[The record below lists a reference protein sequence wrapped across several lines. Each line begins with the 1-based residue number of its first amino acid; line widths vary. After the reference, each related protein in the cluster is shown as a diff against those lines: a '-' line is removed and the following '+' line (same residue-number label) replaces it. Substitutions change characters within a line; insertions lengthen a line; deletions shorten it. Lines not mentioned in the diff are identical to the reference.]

1 MNNMSVPSHPSII
14 PRFKGEEGKRKLI
27 DVLRRQSLVAGDESL
42 AKDLAEKISLFECIP
57 IHHSPVIINQGD
69 GDNDIFFIIS
79 GSVSIHI
86 NGRFITTRQAGTHVG
101 EMAVIDDTARRSA
114 TVTAIEPSLFGRV
127 TGEDFSELALKYP
140 QLWRHICVEIAARL
154 RERSKNIREPHNEPV
169 VFIGSASEQLEICR
183 EIEVAFSYDP
193 IVVKVWTGIFNPSK
207 IPIEDLIAMVND
219 ADFAILVISPDDI
232 IESRGI
238 EMYGPRDNILFELG
252 LFMGGISRERT
263 FMVKPRGKDIKIP
276 SDLIGIKPLEYAEGP
291 MGTLCNRMGPVCTE
305 LRRLIVR
312 IGPK

>member
-1 MNNMSVPSHPSII
+1 MNTMSVPSHPSII
-14 PRFKGEEGKRKLI
+14 PRFKGEEGKHKLI
-27 DVLRRQSLVAGDESL
+27 DVLKRQSLVAGDEAL
-42 AKDLAEKISLFECIP
+42 AIDLAERIKLFECIP
-57 IHHSPVIINQGD
+57 IHHSPVIIKQGD

-101 EMAVIDDTARRSA
+101 EMALIDYTARRSA

-127 TGEDFSELALKYP
+127 TGKDFSELALKYP

-154 RERSKNIREPHNEPV
+154 RERSKNIRVPHNEPV

-183 EIEVAFSYDP
+183 EIELAFSHDP

-207 IPIEDLIAMVND
+207 IPIEDLITMAND
-219 ADFAILVISPDDI
+219 ADFAVLVISPDDI

-238 EMYGPRDNILFELG
+238 EMCGPRDNILFELG

-263 FMVKPRGKDIKIP
+263 FMVKPRDKDIKIP

-291 MGTLCNRMGPVCTE
+291 METLCNRMGPVCTK
-305 LRRLIVR
+305 LRRLILK